1 MAKNINKMSEKIRHF
16 GAEEENKPAKPNH
29 SALVECTLSLD
40 QRPGLKSEFYLCPA
54 VESMDKLPNFSRPQF
69 FYLAF
74 FTGKNKV
81 KEKQDCI

>member
-40 QRPGLKSEFYLCPA
+40 RDLVSSLSSASVQLWNLWISCLTFLGL
-54 VESMDKLPNFSRPQF
+54 NFSIWPSSR
-69 FYLAF
+69 
-74 FTGKNKV
+74 GKTR
-81 KEKQDCI
+81 

>member
-54 VESMDKLPNFSRPQF
+54 VESMDSCLTFLGLNFSIWPSSR
-69 FYLAF
+69 
-74 FTGKNKV
+74 GKTR
-81 KEKQDCI
+81 